1 MHKFAGPAVL
11 AVMIIWAAT
20 LAPAQPARYPSRT
33 IEIVVA
39 YGPGG
44 STDLVARALAQKF
57 QDRLGQS
64 VVVLNK
70 AGGSG
75 TVGAALAA
83 RANPDG
89 HTLYVGYTSETVI
102 VPPLVKNAK
111 YSIDDFEPIAIT
123 GLVPL
128 VLITSKNIRANTVR
142 ELIEELRAAPG
153 KFTFGGGIASPPHV
167 MGAWFN
173 RLNNLTVT
181 HVPYRGG
188 GQAVADVIGGHIDM
202 FYAGLAAAKGAID
215 SGAVKPL
222 AVTGDARSPALPNV
236 PTFKEAGVTD
246 FDLVSWNVLLAPK
259 GTPARDPCAPA
270 PGDRACARRSQSP
283 RALCNTGRGS
293 EPEPGREG
301 FPRQGARQFR
311 PGGTQPGHHDGVGHR
326 PRARLIANGQDDPA
340 KEGRPCADAGVH
352 ASEPKPAA
360 RPCRY
365 RRR

>member
-1 MHKFAGPAVL
+1 MRKLARLTIV
-11 AVMIIWAAT
+11 AVMITAAAT
-20 LAPAQPARYPSRT
+20 LALAQARYPSRT

-70 AGGSG
+70 PGGSG
-75 TVGAALAA
+75 TIGASVAA
-83 RANPDG
+83 RAAPDG
-89 HTLYVGYTSETVI
+89 YTLYVGYTSETVV
-102 VPPLVKNAK
+102 VPQLSKGVK
-111 YSIDDFEPIAIT
+111 YSIDDFEPIAVT

-128 VLITSKNIRANTVR
+128 VLIASKNVRATNLG

-153 KFTFGGGIASPPHV
+153 KFTYGGGIASPPHV

-215 SGAVKPL
+215 SGAVKAF

-236 PTFKEAGVTD
+236 PTFKEAGVKD
-246 FDLVSWNVLLAPK
+246 FDLASWNVLLAPK
-259 GTPARDPCAPA
+259 GTPADMLSLL
-270 PGDRACARRSQSP
+270 RRET
-283 RALCNTGRGS
+283 AL
-293 EPEPGREG
+293 
-301 FPRQGARQFR
+301 A
-311 PGGTQPGHHDGVGHR
+311 
-326 PRARLIANGQDDPA
+326 LDDPKVRELYLAQGVEVSPSQDVKAFLA
-340 KEGRPCADAGVH
+340 KERDNFGRVVRSLGITM
-352 ASEPKPAA
+352 E
-360 RPCRY
+360 
-365 RRR
+365 

>member
-1 MHKFAGPAVL
+1 MRKLARLTIF
-11 AVMIIWAAT
+11 AVMITAAAT
-20 LAPAQPARYPSRT
+20 LALAQARYPSRT

-70 AGGSG
+70 PGGSG
-75 TVGAALAA
+75 TIGASVAA
-83 RANPDG
+83 RAAPDG
-89 HTLYVGYTSETVI
+89 YTLYVGYTSETVV
-102 VPPLVKNAK
+102 VPQLSKGVK
-111 YSIDDFEPIAIT
+111 YSIDDFEPIAVT

-128 VLITSKNIRANTVR
+128 VLIASKNIRAANLH

-153 KFTFGGGIASPPHV
+153 KFTYGGGIASPPHV

-215 SGAVKPL
+215 SGAVKAF
-222 AVTGDARSPALPNV
+222 AVTGDVRSPALPNV
-236 PTFKEAGVTD
+236 PTFKEAGVKD
-246 FDLVSWNVLLAPK
+246 FDLASWNVLLAPK
-259 GTPARDPCAPA
+259 GTPADVLALL
-270 PGDRACARRSQSP
+270 RRET
-283 RALCNTGRGS
+283 AL
-293 EPEPGREG
+293 
-301 FPRQGARQFR
+301 A
-311 PGGTQPGHHDGVGHR
+311 
-326 PRARLIANGQDDPA
+326 LDDPKVRELYLAQGVEVSPSQDVKAFLA
-340 KEGRPCADAGVH
+340 KERDNFGRVVRSLGITM
-352 ASEPKPAA
+352 E
-360 RPCRY
+360 
-365 RRR
+365 

>member
-1 MHKFAGPAVL
+1 MQMRKLARLAIV
-11 AVMIIWAAT
+11 AVMVTAAAT
-20 LAPAQPARYPSRT
+20 LALAQARYPSRT

-70 AGGSG
+70 PGGSG
-75 TVGAALAA
+75 TIGASVAA
-83 RANPDG
+83 RAAPDG
-89 HTLYVGYTSETVI
+89 YTLYVGYTSETVV
-102 VPPLVKNAK
+102 VPQLSKGVK
-111 YSIDDFEPIAIT
+111 YSIDDFEPIAVT

-128 VLITSKNIRANTVR
+128 VLIASKNIRAANLH

-153 KFTFGGGIASPPHV
+153 KFTYGGGIASPPHV

-215 SGAVKPL
+215 SGAVKAF
-222 AVTGDARSPALPNV
+222 AVTGDVRSPALPNV
-236 PTFKEAGVTD
+236 PTFKEAGVKD
-246 FDLVSWNVLLAPK
+246 FDLASWNVLLAPK
-259 GTPARDPCAPA
+259 GTPADVLALL
-270 PGDRACARRSQSP
+270 RRET
-283 RALCNTGRGS
+283 AL
-293 EPEPGREG
+293 
-301 FPRQGARQFR
+301 A
-311 PGGTQPGHHDGVGHR
+311 
-326 PRARLIANGQDDPA
+326 LDDPKVRELYIAQGVEVSPSQDVKAFLA
-340 KEGRPCADAGVH
+340 KERDNFGRVVRSLGITM
-352 ASEPKPAA
+352 E
-360 RPCRY
+360 
-365 RRR
+365 

>member
-1 MHKFAGPAVL
+1 MQMRKLARLTIF
-11 AVMIIWAAT
+11 AVMITAAAT
-20 LAPAQPARYPSRT
+20 LALAQARYPSRT

-70 AGGSG
+70 PGGSG
-75 TVGAALAA
+75 TIGASVAA
-83 RANPDG
+83 RAAPDG
-89 HTLYVGYTSETVI
+89 YTLYVGYTSETVV
-102 VPPLVKNAK
+102 VPQLSKGVK
-111 YSIDDFEPIAIT
+111 YSIDDFEPIAVT

-128 VLITSKNIRANTVR
+128 VLIASKNVRATNLG

-153 KFTFGGGIASPPHV
+153 KFTYGGGIASPPHV

-215 SGAVKPL
+215 SGAVKAF

-236 PTFKEAGVTD
+236 PTFKEAGVKD
-246 FDLVSWNVLLAPK
+246 FDLASWNVLLAPK
-259 GTPARDPCAPA
+259 GTPADVLSLL
-270 PGDRACARRSQSP
+270 RRET
-283 RALCNTGRGS
+283 AL
-293 EPEPGREG
+293 
-301 FPRQGARQFR
+301 A
-311 PGGTQPGHHDGVGHR
+311 
-326 PRARLIANGQDDPA
+326 LDDPKVRELYLAQGVEVSPSQDVKAFLA
-340 KEGRPCADAGVH
+340 KERDNFGRVVRSLGITM
-352 ASEPKPAA
+352 E
-360 RPCRY
+360 
-365 RRR
+365 